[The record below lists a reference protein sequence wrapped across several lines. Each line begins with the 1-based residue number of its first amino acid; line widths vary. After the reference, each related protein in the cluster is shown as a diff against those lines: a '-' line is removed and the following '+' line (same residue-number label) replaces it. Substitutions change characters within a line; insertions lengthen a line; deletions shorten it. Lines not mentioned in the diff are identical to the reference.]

1 MTVAILDARQW
12 QQTVDLR
19 TGRKIE
25 AEGPVVDMVR
35 GLLARHPFPGD
46 CEPGSNTWVVDTALD
61 LMGKYK
67 PSFAF
72 LTLARQYYASRYNV
86 MREEE
91 RQDLVAEAFAE
102 AERFARESGF
112 LTILVGTGGMTKAIT
127 PIDLSTLDGLGVAS
141 NWSARYAGLYGLSDR
156 DKAWLTENP
165 HLERLASRE
174 EILALFG
181 GGPEDGK
188 RLPEHLAV
196 AKPGYHF
203 KNTSLRRLIMIPDRN
218 TRIPVSANLGAVDSL
233 TDIKGRVLSLLADQ
247 KVALVVLEGVGSDD
261 FRVPH
266 TECRNGEGWYCY
278 EPTDAQYLA
287 LTSGH
292 HCIFSHNGGYRY
304 FKDDNENKHYP
315 FSGYFTELPT
325 GTIGLDYPGR
335 SISVGN
341 RSMFMHVTTGCDV
354 CCECFARNLY
364 NQGCMAVMFRQD
376 KA

>member
-112 LTILVGTGGMTKAIT
+112 LTILVGTGGMAPPNVERDRAAPPGIT
-127 PIDLSTLDGLGVAS
+127 VPSRPAP
-141 NWSARYAGLYGLSDR
+141 AG
-156 DKAWLTENP
+156 A
-165 HLERLASRE
+165 
-174 EILALFG
+174 
-181 GGPEDGK
+181 
-188 RLPEHLAV
+188 
-196 AKPGYHF
+196 
-203 KNTSLRRLIMIPDRN
+203 
-218 TRIPVSANLGAVDSL
+218 
-233 TDIKGRVLSLLADQ
+233 GR
-247 KVALVVLEGVGSDD
+247 
-261 FRVPH
+261 
-266 TECRNGEGWYCY
+266 
-278 EPTDAQYLA
+278 
-287 LTSGH
+287 
-292 HCIFSHNGGYRY
+292 
-304 FKDDNENKHYP
+304 
-315 FSGYFTELPT
+315 
-325 GTIGLDYPGR
+325 PGR
-335 SISVGN
+335 SVPG
-341 RSMFMHVTTGCDV
+341 R
-354 CCECFARNLY
+354 R
-364 NQGCMAVMFRQD
+364 RP
-376 KA
+376 

>member
-35 GLLARHPFPGD
+35 GLLSRHPFPGD
-46 CEPGSNTWVVDTALD
+46 CEPGSNAWVVDTALD
-61 LMGKYK
+61 LVEKYD

-72 LTLARQYYASRYNV
+72 LSLARQYYCSRYTV
-86 MREEE
+86 MSE
-91 RQDLVAEAFAE
+91 QDRRGMIAETFAE

-112 LTILVGTGGMTKAIT
+112 LTILVGTGGMTKART
-127 PIDLSTLDGLGVAS
+127 AIDLSTLDGLGLSS
-141 NWSARYAGLYGLSDR
+141 NWSARYAGLYGLSANDR
-156 DKAWLTENP
+156 AFLAAEP
-165 HLERLASRE
+165 RLERVASRE

-181 GGPEDGK
+181 GGPEDGE
-188 RLPEHLAV
+188 RLPENLAV
-196 AKPGYHF
+196 SKEGYHF
-203 KNTSLRRLIMIPDRN
+203 KNTSLRRLIMIPGRN
-218 TRIPVSANLGAVDSL
+218 MQIPVSATVGEIDSL
-233 TDIKGRVLSLLADQ
+233 TDIRGRVLSLLADR
-247 KVALVVLEGVGSDD
+247 KVALVVLEGVGQED
-261 FRVPH
+261 FTPPH
-266 TECRNGEGWYCY
+266 TLCRNGEGWYCY
-278 EPTDAQYLA
+278 EPTDAWYLA

-292 HCIFSHNGGYRY
+292 HCVFEHNGGYCY

-315 FSGYFTELPT
+315 FSGYFTEMPT

-341 RSMFMHVTTGCDV
+341 RSMFMHVTTGCDI